1 MYIEMEVGG
10 LTLDPLTN
18 SPVLVLKALK
28 GGRTL
33 PIWIGVLEATAIAT
47 ILEKVDIGRPMTHDL
62 LKTVILELGGR
73 ILRVEICDLRMNT
86 YYAMI
91 HLEQDSRHI
100 QTDARP
106 SDAIALA
113 VRFGTPIFVHE
124 KVLEESLLE
133 AGEKKSRNSESRVIS
148 TEDREKLKKILEK
161 LTPEDFGKYKM

>member
-1 MYIEMEVGG
+1 
-10 LTLDPLTN
+10 
-18 SPVLVLKALK
+18 
-28 GGRTL
+28 
-33 PIWIGVLEATAIAT
+33 
-47 ILEKVDIGRPMTHDL
+47 MTHDL

-73 ILRVEICDLRMNT
+73 VLRVEICDLRMNT